1 MKGGPPKYVKKDE
14 MNQETTEEEK
24 KAYVDMKPQ
33 EKKFVYQK
41 KGAIVEK

>member
-1 MKGGPPKYVKKDE
+1 
-14 MNQETTEEEK
+14 MNQENTEDEK